1 MRNEKCRMTSHIL
14 HLFCP
19 GRLVHG
25 RSAYAPAVF
34 PHAWAMHKNTADLSA
49 DTQRSPIPKPHFSSS
64 LTRSESHRQLLV
76 MGWGVPCGL
85 RGRFERL
92 FHLRSVLTELTLPF
106 RHGFSSGTCSSAPTA
121 PAVGSGPRLFP
132 SPDVYIILHNRD
144 SVNSFLSENK
154 KKFFSKRY

>member
-1 MRNEKCRMTSHIL
+1 MQDAQSHPAFI
-14 HLFCP
+14 FP
-19 GRLVHG
+19 IPFRRRADGPRAPN
-25 RSAYAPAVF
+25 SAQSIP
-34 PHAWAMHKNTADLSA
+34 MHNYVSQMHSYTK
-49 DTQRSPIPKPHFSSS
+49 RSPIPKPHFSSS

-92 FHLRSVLTELTLPF
+92 FYLRSVLTELTLPF
-106 RHGFSSGTCSSAPTA
+106 RHGFSLGTCSSAPIA

-144 SVNSFLSENK
+144 SVNSFFERK
-154 KKFFSKRY
+154 